1 MYRYYTTWPLVWS
14 SFLTNGYTPSEDFR
28 MFWLVGFFIT
38 SHWEIT
44 TKNDI
49 PIEKAPSS
57 IDPRQWRS
65 SPYFFV
71 FWLSPTFLSL
81 LNYNLHNLRWKT
93 SARTITSIQK
103 REGETFSDAKIERN
117 SIWTRAEK
125 NGSFLYHFL
134 LNLSVEIYLQGGG
147 GNPPL
152 ISIMNDAWERIE
164 NIIII
169 TRNPFPVFQF
179 KKRKACRLCLQTPTN
194 KNTAQQKKRLDGK
207 QSWKGREKNGKLNSG
222 ETSRRTD
229 GYPWWVES
237 PAFVSF
243 SKRLFCCVLL
253 LLAEKNPSSRT
264 QQDGASKCGQDN

>member
-1 MYRYYTTWPLVWS
+1 MKDV
-14 SFLTNGYTPSEDFR
+14 SEDDNFHPEKRGGNIFR
-28 MFWLVGFFIT
+28 CKD
-38 SHWEIT
+38 WEEFNLN
-44 TKNDI
+44 KSR
-49 PIEKAPSS
+49 EKWEFS
-57 IDPRQWRS
+57 
-65 SPYFFV
+65 
-71 FWLSPTFLSL
+71 LSL
-81 LNYNLHNLRWKT
+81 
-93 SARTITSIQK
+93 
-103 REGETFSDAKIERN
+103 
-117 SIWTRAEK
+117 
-125 NGSFLYHFL
+125 SFKSFGRDL
-134 LNLSVEIYLQGGG
+134 LAGGG

-237 PAFVSF
+237 PAFV
-243 SKRLFCCVLL
+243 LL
-253 LLAEKNPSSRT
+253 LLAEKKIHHRERSKTAPVNVDKTTNATRCKHRSCCCCRH
-264 QQDGASKCGQDN
+264 QQHIRVLCVHLLSLSLCARVSWTMKMKEADRRLYFITDAHDSYKNFFF